1 MFTQLWCARNLK
13 RSVLPEHFSGWI
25 YGSKKGTKGRVILSV
40 VQFLRI
46 GFVPTRV
53 TVCSRRSFR
62 DVSLLPFQSLGTH
75 FPGYEFSVNECFPW
89 FSPFASRQ
97 FFFPALWYL
106 VQQALSRYTKQ
117 VKSLREERL
126 SVGICLLEKHL
137 STSSWSNSLY
147 SSYGTSTPQI
157 HPSILWYFT
166 LRTELSS
173 LVTTGLKL
181 LNNSILKA
189 TTLYIQRGST
199 ALGSGRSG

>member
-1 MFTQLWCARNLK
+1 MYPF
-13 RSVLPEHFSGWI
+13 
-25 YGSKKGTKGRVILSV
+25 
-40 VQFLRI
+40 
-46 GFVPTRV
+46 
-53 TVCSRRSFR
+53 
-62 DVSLLPFQSLGTH
+62 LPFQSLGTH

-189 TTLYIQRGST
+189 TTLCTSSVAQRPWGQGAQVRHKGGRVQHRAFLT
-199 ALGSGRSG
+199 HTDPGLGTGGVGLSHLPAPNSHRKPSRTKGKPLSAVTSKQLLSA